1 MEFDTEVERN
11 NFISGDRDTRIALDN
26 EDVQAFFK
34 ELTRDTNEA
43 NANLEEITHFY
54 YELESLIRSHGVSG
68 IGFLTEGEGDAY
80 NGDHRLCMED
90 VPNPDAVGDY
100 KYDLTFW
107 RIGYCK
113 IGSSWHLVA
122 LRYRTNPPDG
132 PKPQYERMG
141 DPIRLTHAPRGLRL
155 QAVHH
160 IRDLLMLILE
170 CVRYDKHVS
179 ESALERVTPLRES
192 LRVHVGGGEPQ

>member
-26 EDVQAFFK
+26 EDVRIFLK
-34 ELTRDTNEA
+34 ELSQETNEA
-43 NANLEEITHFY
+43 NTNLEEITHFY

-90 VPNPDAVGDY
+90 VPNPDALGDY
-100 KYDLTFW
+100 TSDLTFW

-122 LRYRTNPPDG
+122 LRYKTNPPEG

-160 IRDLLMLILE
+160 IRDLLMLILGN
-170 CVRYDKHVS
+170 VRYHKSGS
-179 ESALERVTPLRES
+179 ESALNRIVPLRDS
-192 LRVHVGGGEPQ
+192 VRAHVDAGEPQ